1 MRKPAHMTHRAL
13 RLLGSIAIPLLLLA
27 CSAPPQSDRADR
39 DGVARIDIE
48 RRAGVCT
55 LSLSGEIDQNAVNR
69 LSQSLIRLE
78 QQSCNERWMVLDAP
92 SGQIGAAVTMG
103 SMLRNRNFNTR
114 VAPGSEC
121 LTSCVLVFAAGR
133 ERVLDSNAPLAR
145 LGISR
150 VPADAD
156 FGASRCE
163 AEISRAQALTLTR
176 YLRAML
182 PSQTAEAVFQ
192 VMAQAD
198 CRTNMFWRPADVVGI
213 GLVTALR

>member
-1 MRKPAHMTHRAL
+1 MLNAVA
-13 RLLGSIAIPLLLLA
+13 LLA
-27 CSAPPQSDRADR
+27 ACSSPPQPQDAGRE
-39 DGVARIDIE
+39 GVARIELD
-48 RRAGVCT
+48 RRAGVCE

-69 LSQSLIRLE
+69 LSQSLARLE
-78 QQSCNERWMVLDAP
+78 QQSCRERWMVLNAP

-121 LTSCVLVFAAGR
+121 LTACVLVFAAGR
-133 ERVLDSNAPLAR
+133 ERVLGSNPPLAR

-150 VPADAD
+150 VPPDAD
-156 FGASRCE
+156 FGTSRCE

-182 PSQTAEAVFQ
+182 PANTAEAVFH

-198 CRTNMFWRPADVVGI
+198 CRAHLYWRPADVVGN
-213 GLVTALR
+213 GLVTAVR